1 MPSIIT
7 HAAVPLAL
15 WCAADRG
22 RIPPRLLAAGV
33 IAAMLPDA
41 DVLAF
46 ALHIPY
52 ADAFGHR
59 GASHSLLFA
68 FVLAAVAAVLAFFG
82 SGRPWSAPRN
92 SGSRRPW
99 SALLC
104 QPRLAPTEEAMA
116 RSGSGRPWSAPHS
129 SGSRRPWS
137 AVSCQPRLA
146 PTKAGPTVAST
157 LQAAVFVFV
166 CAASHPLLDAMTSGG
181 LGVALAWPWS
191 EQRFFAPWRPIRVS
205 PFAPQFFSARG
216 VATLLSELRWVWLP
230 LATAVVAWKLIQPA
244 PAAPRDPS

>member
-33 IAAMLPDA
+33 VAAMLPDA

-46 ALHIPY
+46 ALHVPY

-68 FVLAAVAAVLAFFG
+68 GVLAVLAALLAFF
-82 SGRPWSAPRN
+82 
-92 SGSRRPW
+92 GSRRPW
-99 SALLC
+99 SAPLC
-104 QPRLAPTEEAMA
+104 QPRLAPTGEANA
-116 RSGSGRPWSAPHS
+116 RSGRGRPWSA
-129 SGSRRPWS
+129 GL
-137 AVSCQPRLA
+137 CQPRLA
-146 PTKAGPTVAST
+146 STV
-157 LQAAVFVFV
+157 QAATFVFV
-166 CAASHPLLDAMTSGG
+166 CAASHPLLDALTSGG

-191 EQRFFAPWRPIRVS
+191 EHRFFAPWRPIRVS

-230 LATAVVAWKLIQPA
+230 LAGAVVAWKLIQPA

>member
-22 RIPPRLLAAGV
+22 RIPPHLLAAGV

-41 DVLAF
+41 DVVAF

-68 FVLAAVAAVLAFFG
+68 SVLAAFA
-82 SGRPWSAPRN
+82 
-92 SGSRRPW
+92 
-99 SALLC
+99 ALL
-104 QPRLAPTEEAMA
+104 
-116 RSGSGRPWSAPHS
+116 
-129 SGSRRPWS
+129 
-137 AVSCQPRLA
+137 AVSCQRRS
-146 PTKAGPTVAST
+146 AST
-157 LQAAVFVFV
+157 VQAAVFVLV

-191 EQRFFAPWRPIRVS
+191 EHRFFAPWRPIRVS

-216 VATLLSELRWVWLP
+216 LATLLSELRWVWLP
-230 LATAVVAWKLIQPA
+230 LATAVVAWKLIHPA
-244 PAAPRDPS
+244 PAGTREPS

>member
-68 FVLAAVAAVLAFFG
+68 CALAVLAALLLSLG
-82 SGRPWSAPRN
+82 RGRPWSAPL
-92 SGSRRPW
+92 S
-99 SALLC
+99 
-104 QPRLAPTEEAMA
+104 QPRLAPTRA
-116 RSGSGRPWSAPHS
+116 R
-129 SGSRRPWS
+129 
-137 AVSCQPRLA
+137 
-146 PTKAGPTVAST
+146 PTVAST
-157 LQAAVFVFV
+157 VQAAVFVFV

-191 EQRFFAPWRPIRVS
+191 EHRFFAPWRPIRVS

>member
-33 IAAMLPDA
+33 IASMLPDA

-46 ALHIPY
+46 ALHITY

-68 FVLAAVAAVLAFFG
+68 CVLAMVAA
-82 SGRPWSAPRN
+82 
-92 SGSRRPW
+92 
-99 SALLC
+99 
-104 QPRLAPTEEAMA
+104 LAPGVG
-116 RSGSGRPWSAPHS
+116 RGRPWSAPHS

-146 PTKAGPTVAST
+146 STV
-157 LQAAVFVFV
+157 QAAVFVFV
-166 CAASHPLLDAMTSGG
+166 CAASHPLLDALTSGG

-191 EQRFFAPWRPIRVS
+191 EHRFFAPWRPIRVS

-216 VATLLSELRWVWLP
+216 LATLLSELRWVWLP
-230 LATAVVAWKLIQPA
+230 LAGAVVAWKLIQPA

>member
-68 FVLAAVAAVLAFFG
+68 CVLAALAAVWAFFG
-82 SGRPWSAPRN
+82 SGRPRSA
-92 SGSRRPW
+92 G
-99 SALLC
+99 LC
-104 QPRLAPTEEAMA
+104 QPRLA
-116 RSGSGRPWSAPHS
+116 S
-129 SGSRRPWS
+129 
-137 AVSCQPRLA
+137 
-146 PTKAGPTVAST
+146 TV
-157 LQAAVFVFV
+157 QAAVFVFI

-216 VATLLSELRWVWLP
+216 IATLLSELRWVWLP
-230 LATAVVAWKLIQPA
+230 LAAAVVAWKLIQPA

>member
-68 FVLAAVAAVLAFFG
+68 GVLAALAAALAFL
-82 SGRPWSAPRN
+82 
-92 SGSRRPW
+92 GSRRPW
-99 SALLC
+99 SADVC
-104 QPRLAPTEEAMA
+104 QPRLA
-116 RSGSGRPWSAPHS
+116 S
-129 SGSRRPWS
+129 
-137 AVSCQPRLA
+137 
-146 PTKAGPTVAST
+146 TV
-157 LQAAVFVFV
+157 QAAVFVFA

-230 LATAVVAWKLIQPA
+230 LAGAVVAGN
-244 PAAPRDPS
+244 

>member
-33 IAAMLPDA
+33 IASMLPDA

-68 FVLAAVAAVLAFFG
+68 CVLATVAALLHSFG
-82 SGRPWSAPRN
+82 RGRPWSAPTT
-92 SGSRRPW
+92 
-99 SALLC
+99 
-104 QPRLAPTEEAMA
+104 QPATLT
-116 RSGSGRPWSAPHS
+116 S
-129 SGSRRPWS
+129 
-137 AVSCQPRLA
+137 
-146 PTKAGPTVAST
+146 TV
-157 LQAAVFVFV
+157 QAAVFVFV

-191 EQRFFAPWRPIRVS
+191 DHRFFAPWRPIRVS

-216 VATLLSELRWVWLP
+216 LATLLSELRWVWLP
-230 LATAVVAWKLIQPA
+230 LAGAVVAWKLIQPA

>member
-68 FVLAAVAAVLAFFG
+68 GVLAALAAVLAFFG
-82 SGRPWSAPRN
+82 S
-92 SGSRRPW
+92 RRPW
-99 SALLC
+99 SACVC
-104 QPRLAPTEEAMA
+104 QPRLA
-116 RSGSGRPWSAPHS
+116 S
-129 SGSRRPWS
+129 
-137 AVSCQPRLA
+137 
-146 PTKAGPTVAST
+146 TV
-157 LQAAVFVFV
+157 QAAVFVFV

-191 EQRFFAPWRPIRVS
+191 EHRFFAPWRPIRVS

-230 LATAVVAWKLIQPA
+230 LAGAVVAWKLIQPA

>member
-22 RIPPRLLAAGV
+22 RIPAWLLAAGV
-33 IAAMLPDA
+33 VAAMLPDA

-68 FVLAAVAAVLAFFG
+68 CVLAAVAAVLAFF
-82 SGRPWSAPRN
+82 
-92 SGSRRPW
+92 
-99 SALLC
+99 
-104 QPRLAPTEEAMA
+104 
-116 RSGSGRPWSAPHS
+116 GSGRPWSAPHS

-157 LQAAVFVFV
+157 VQAAVFVFV

-244 PAAPRDPS
+244 PVAPRDPS

>member
-68 FVLAAVAAVLAFFG
+68 GVLAALAALLAFFG
-82 SGRPWSAPRN
+82 SGRPWSAP
-92 SGSRRPW
+92 
-99 SALLC
+99 
-104 QPRLAPTEEAMA
+104 
-116 RSGSGRPWSAPHS
+116 HS
-129 SGSRRPWS
+129 PGSRRPWS

-146 PTKAGPTVAST
+146 PAKAGPTVAST
-157 LQAAVFVFV
+157 VQAAVFVFV

-191 EQRFFAPWRPIRVS
+191 EHRFFAPWRPIRVS

-230 LATAVVAWKLIQPA
+230 LAGAVVAWKLIQPA
-244 PAAPRDPS
+244 PVAPRDPS

>member
-68 FVLAAVAAVLAFFG
+68 GVLAALAAALAFF
-82 SGRPWSAPRN
+82 
-92 SGSRRPW
+92 GSRRPW
-99 SALLC
+99 SA
-104 QPRLAPTEEAMA
+104 
-116 RSGSGRPWSAPHS
+116 PHS
-129 SGSRRPWS
+129 PGSRRPWS

-157 LQAAVFVFV
+157 VQAAVFVFV

-230 LATAVVAWKLIQPA
+230 LAGAVVAWKLIQPA

>member
-22 RIPPRLLAAGV
+22 RIPPRLLVAGV

-68 FVLAAVAAVLAFFG
+68 GVLAALAAALAFF
-82 SGRPWSAPRN
+82 
-92 SGSRRPW
+92 GSRRPW
-99 SALLC
+99 SA
-104 QPRLAPTEEAMA
+104 PHSP
-116 RSGSGRPWSAPHS
+116 GSRRPWSEQHS

-146 PTKAGPTVAST
+146 PTKAGPTVTSSV
-157 LQAAVFVFV
+157 QAAVFVFV

-191 EQRFFAPWRPIRVS
+191 EHRFFAPWRPIRVS

-230 LATAVVAWKLIQPA
+230 LAGAVVAWKLIQPA
-244 PAAPRDPS
+244 PAASRDPS

>member
-68 FVLAAVAAVLAFFG
+68 GVLAALAAALAFF
-82 SGRPWSAPRN
+82 
-92 SGSRRPW
+92 GSRRPW
-99 SALLC
+99 SALHS
-104 QPRLAPTEEAMA
+104 P
-116 RSGSGRPWSAPHS
+116 GSRRPWSALHS
-129 SGSRRPWS
+129 PGSRRPWS

-157 LQAAVFVFV
+157 VQAAVFVFV
-166 CAASHPLLDAMTSGG
+166 CAASHPLLDAMTTGG

-191 EQRFFAPWRPIRVS
+191 EHRFFAPWRPIRVS

-230 LATAVVAWKLIQPA
+230 LAGAVVAWKLIQPA

>member
-68 FVLAAVAAVLAFFG
+68 GVLAALAAVLAFFG
-82 SGRPWSAPRN
+82 SRQPWSAPHS

-116 RSGSGRPWSAPHS
+116 RSGSSRPWSAPRS
-129 SGSRRPWS
+129 LGSRRPWS

-216 VATLLSELRWVWLP
+216 LATVMSELRWVWLP
-230 LATAVVAWKLIQPA
+230 LAGAVVAWKLIQPA
-244 PAAPRDPS
+244 PVAPRDPS

>member
-22 RIPPRLLAAGV
+22 RIPPRLLVAGV

-68 FVLAAVAAVLAFFG
+68 CVLAAMAAVLAFFA
-82 SGRPWSAPRN
+82 GRR
-92 SGSRRPW
+92 
-99 SALLC
+99 
-104 QPRLAPTEEAMA
+104 PRLAPTRA
-116 RSGSGRPWSAPHS
+116 R
-129 SGSRRPWS
+129 
-137 AVSCQPRLA
+137 
-146 PTKAGPTVAST
+146 PTVAST
-157 LQAAVFVFV
+157 VQAAVFVFI

-205 PFAPQFFSARG
+205 PFAAQFFSARG
-216 VATLLSELRWVWLP
+216 LATLLSELRWVWLP
-230 LATAVVAWKLIQPA
+230 LAGAVVAWKLIQPA
-244 PAAPRDPS
+244 PVAPRDPS

>member
-22 RIPPRLLAAGV
+22 RIPPWLLAAGV
-33 IAAMLPDA
+33 VAAMLPDA

-59 GASHSLLFA
+59 GASHSLMFA
-68 FVLAAVAAVLAFFG
+68 GVLAVLAALLAFF
-82 SGRPWSAPRN
+82 
-92 SGSRRPW
+92 GSRRPW
-99 SALLC
+99 SA
-104 QPRLAPTEEAMA
+104 PR
-116 RSGSGRPWSAPHS
+116 S

-137 AVSCQPRLA
+137 AVPRQPRLA
-146 PTKAGPTVAST
+146 STV
-157 LQAAVFVFV
+157 QAATFVFV
-166 CAASHPLLDAMTSGG
+166 CAASHPLLDALTSGG

-191 EQRFFAPWRPIRVS
+191 EHRFFAPWRPIRVS

-230 LATAVVAWKLIQPA
+230 LAGTVIAWKLIQPA

>member
-68 FVLAAVAAVLAFFG
+68 GVLAALAAVLAFFG
-82 SGRPWSAPRN
+82 SR
-92 SGSRRPW
+92 
-99 SALLC
+99 
-104 QPRLAPTEEAMA
+104 
-116 RSGSGRPWSAPHS
+116 RPWSAPHGP
-129 SGSRRPWS
+129 GSRRPWS
-137 AVSCQPRLA
+137 AVSCQPRLT
-146 PTKAGPTVAST
+146 PTKAGPTVTST

-244 PAAPRDPS
+244 PATPRDPS

>member
-22 RIPPRLLAAGV
+22 RIPAWLLAAGV
-33 IAAMLPDA
+33 VAAMLPDA

-68 FVLAAVAAVLAFFG
+68 CVLAALAAVWAFF
-82 SGRPWSAPRN
+82 
-92 SGSRRPW
+92 
-99 SALLC
+99 
-104 QPRLAPTEEAMA
+104 
-116 RSGSGRPWSAPHS
+116 GSGRPWSAPHS

-137 AVSCQPRLA
+137 AVSRQPRLA
-146 PTKAGPTVAST
+146 PTQRGPTLVST
-157 LQAAVFVFV
+157 VQAAVFVFI

-216 VATLLSELRWVWLP
+216 IATLLSELRWVWLP
-230 LATAVVAWKLIQPA
+230 LAGAVVAWKLIQPA
-244 PAAPRDPS
+244 PAVPRDLS

>member
-33 IAAMLPDA
+33 VAAMLPDA

-82 SGRPWSAPRN
+82 SGRPWSAPR
-92 SGSRRPW
+92 
-99 SALLC
+99 
-104 QPRLAPTEEAMA
+104 
-116 RSGSGRPWSAPHS
+116 S

-146 PTKAGPTVAST
+146 PTKARPTVAST
-157 LQAAVFVFV
+157 VQAAVFVFV
-166 CAASHPLLDAMTSGG
+166 CAASHPLLDALTSGG

-191 EQRFFAPWRPIRVS
+191 EHRFFAPWRPIRVS

-216 VATLLSELRWVWLP
+216 LATLLSELRWVWLP
-230 LATAVVAWKLIQPA
+230 LAGAVIAWKLIHPA
-244 PAAPRDPS
+244 PAAPRDLS

>member
-68 FVLAAVAAVLAFFG
+68 GVLAALAAALAFF
-82 SGRPWSAPRN
+82 
-92 SGSRRPW
+92 GSRRPW
-99 SALLC
+99 SALHS
-104 QPRLAPTEEAMA
+104 P
-116 RSGSGRPWSAPHS
+116 GSRRPWSALHS
-129 SGSRRPWS
+129 PGSRRPWS

-157 LQAAVFVFV
+157 VQAAVFVFV

-230 LATAVVAWKLIQPA
+230 LAGAVVAWKLIQPA

>member
-46 ALHIPY
+46 ALRIPY
-52 ADAFGHR
+52 ADAFEHR

-68 FVLAAVAAVLAFFG
+68 CVLAALAAVLAFFG
-82 SGRPWSAPRN
+82 SGRPRSA
-92 SGSRRPW
+92 G
-99 SALLC
+99 LC
-104 QPRLAPTEEAMA
+104 QPRLA
-116 RSGSGRPWSAPHS
+116 S
-129 SGSRRPWS
+129 
-137 AVSCQPRLA
+137 
-146 PTKAGPTVAST
+146 TV
-157 LQAAVFVFV
+157 QAAVFVFI
-166 CAASHPLLDAMTSGG
+166 CAASHPLLDALTSGG

-216 VATLLSELRWVWLP
+216 IATLLSELRWVWLP
-230 LATAVVAWKLIQPA
+230 LAGAVVAWKLIQPA

>member
-68 FVLAAVAAVLAFFG
+68 GVLAALAAMLAFFG
-82 SGRPWSAPRN
+82 N
-92 SGSRRPW
+92 
-99 SALLC
+99 
-104 QPRLAPTEEAMA
+104 
-116 RSGSGRPWSAPHS
+116 
-129 SGSRRPWS
+129 RRPWS
-137 AVSCQPRLA
+137 AVSSQPRLA
-146 PTKAGPTVAST
+146 STTSTV
-157 LQAAVFVFV
+157 QAAVFVLI

-191 EQRFFAPWRPIRVS
+191 EHRFFAPWRPIRVS

-216 VATLLSELRWVWLP
+216 LATLLSELRWVWLP

-244 PAAPRDPS
+244 PAVPRNPS

>member
-59 GASHSLLFA
+59 GASHSLVFA
-68 FVLAAVAAVLAFFG
+68 GVLAALAAVLACF
-82 SGRPWSAPRN
+82 
-92 SGSRRPW
+92 GSRRSV
-99 SALLC
+99 SAVPR
-104 QPRLAPTEEAMA
+104 QPRLASTT
-116 RSGSGRPWSAPHS
+116 S
-129 SGSRRPWS
+129 
-137 AVSCQPRLA
+137 
-146 PTKAGPTVAST
+146 TV
-157 LQAAVFVFV
+157 QAAVFVFA

-191 EQRFFAPWRPIRVS
+191 EHRFFAPWRPIRVS
-205 PFAPQFFSARG
+205 PIAPQFFSARG
-216 VATLLSELRWVWLP
+216 LATLLSELRWVWLP

-244 PAAPRDPS
+244 PAVRRNPS

>member
-22 RIPPRLLAAGV
+22 RIPPWLLTAGV
-33 IAAMLPDA
+33 VAAMLPDA

-46 ALHIPY
+46 ALHVPY

-68 FVLAAVAAVLAFFG
+68 GVLAMLAALWCVVF
-82 SGRPWSAPRN
+82 
-92 SGSRRPW
+92 
-99 SALLC
+99 
-104 QPRLAPTEEAMA
+104 QPRLAPTQ
-116 RSGSGRPWSAPHS
+116 R
-129 SGSRRPWS
+129 
-137 AVSCQPRLA
+137 
-146 PTKAGPTVAST
+146 GPTLVST
-157 LQAAVFVFV
+157 VQAATFVFV

-191 EQRFFAPWRPIRVS
+191 EHRFFAPWRPIRVS

-216 VATLLSELRWVWLP
+216 LATLLSELRWVWLP
-230 LATAVVAWKLIQPA
+230 LAGAVVAWKLIQPA
-244 PAAPRDPS
+244 PAVPRDPS

>member
-52 ADAFGHR
+52 AGAFGHR

-68 FVLAAVAAVLAFFG
+68 GVLAALAAVLAFFG
-82 SGRPWSAPRN
+82 SGRPWSAPH
-92 SGSRRPW
+92 SPGSRRPW
-99 SALLC
+99 SAGVC
-104 QPRLAPTEEAMA
+104 Q
-116 RSGSGRPWSAPHS
+116 
-129 SGSRRPWS
+129 
-137 AVSCQPRLA
+137 
-146 PTKAGPTVAST
+146 PTVAST
-157 LQAAVFVFV
+157 VQAAVFVFI

-205 PFAPQFFSARG
+205 PFSPQFFSARG
-216 VATLLSELRWVWLP
+216 LATLVSELRWVWLP
-230 LATAVVAWKLIQPA
+230 LAGAVVAWKLIQPA
-244 PAAPRDPS
+244 PAVPRDPS